1 MVYSTCSMNPVED
14 EAVIAGTL
22 KMCKGSVQ
30 LIDTSSLLPGLK
42 RTPGLTSWKVSIDI
56 ETVNGLVLLNYY
68 YYYAHMYYTCTVCTL
83 LGNDSFNNNI
93 Y

>member
-1 MVYSTCSMNPVED
+1 MNPIED

-42 RTPGLTSWKVSIDI
+42 RTAGLSSWKVSIDI

-68 YYYAHMYYTCTVCTL
+68 YYYTHVSYMYSMY
-83 LGNDSFNNNI
+83 I
-93 Y
+93 IR

>member
-1 MVYSTCSMNPVED
+1 MNPIED

-42 RTPGLTSWKVSIDI
+42 RTPGVSSWKVSIDI
-56 ETVNGLVLLNYY
+56 ETVNGLVLLNYHY
-68 YYYAHMYYTCTVCTL
+68 YYYYTHVLHMYSMY
-83 LGNDSFNNNI
+83 I
-93 Y
+93 IR

>member
-1 MVYSTCSMNPVED
+1 MNPVED
-14 EAVIAGTL
+14 EAVIASTL